1 MRRKDIGGAAALTAA
16 ICLAAY
22 VAMGLLILACLAGC
36 TRTVYVPMP
45 SVSVERNDHTVNT
58 ADIEKE
64 RSRESTREQVTSD
77 TKVTV
82 NENGDTLR
90 TDTRFI
96 YLRDRETEREN
107 ERLRAIVDSLR
118 SAKVDSVP
126 VPYPVERELSRW
138 ERTKVDYGGYAM
150 VLLGA
155 VIAVAVAWLIKK
167 FRK

>member
-1 MRRKDIGGAAALTAA
+1 MSRMIALC
-16 ICLAAY
+16 ILLAFA
-22 VAMGLLILACLAGC
+22 AGC

-45 SVSVERNDHTVNT
+45 SVSVERNDHSVNAT
-58 ADIEKE
+58 DIEKD
-64 RSRESTREQVTSD
+64 RSRESTREQATLD

-107 ERLRAIVDSLR
+107 ERLRAIVNSLR
-118 SAKVDSVP
+118 SAKADSVP

-155 VIAVAVAWLIKK
+155 MLAVAVIWLIKK

>member
-1 MRRKDIGGAAALTAA
+1 MKLFRIFLMTF
-16 ICLAAY
+16 L
-22 VAMGLLILACLAGC
+22 LAGC

-45 SVSVERNDHTVNT
+45 SVSVERNDHSVNAT
-58 ADIEKE
+58 DIEKD

-118 SAKVDSVP
+118 SVKVDSVP

-138 ERTKVDYGGYAM
+138 ERTKVDFGGYAM
-150 VLLGA
+150 ALLGA
-155 VIAVAVAWLIKK
+155 MLAVAVAWLARR
-167 FRK
+167 RK

>member
-1 MRRKDIGGAAALTAA
+1 MRRKDIGGAAALTV
-16 ICLAAY
+16 IMCLAAY
-22 VAMGLLILACLAGC
+22 AAVGLLILSCLAGC
-36 TRTVYVPMP
+36 TRTVYVPVP
-45 SVSVERNDHTVNT
+45 SVSVERNDHSVNAT
-58 ADIEKE
+58 DIEKE
-64 RSRESTREQVTSD
+64 RSRESTREQVSSD

-96 YLRDRETEREN
+96 YLRDRDTEREN

-118 SAKVDSVP
+118 SVKVDSVP

-138 ERTKVDYGGYAM
+138 EQTKMDLGGVAIG
-150 VLLGA
+150 VLAA
-155 VIAVAVAWLIKK
+155 VVCIAVVWLIKK

>member
-1 MRRKDIGGAAALTAA
+1 MKLFRIFLMTF
-16 ICLAAY
+16 I
-22 VAMGLLILACLAGC
+22 LAGC

-45 SVSVERNDHTVNT
+45 SVSVERNDHTVNAT
-58 ADIEKE
+58 YIEKD

-118 SAKVDSVP
+118 SVKVDSVA
-126 VPYPVERELSRW
+126 VLYPVEREPSRW

-155 VIAVAVAWLIKK
+155 VIAVTVIWLIKK

>member
-1 MRRKDIGGAAALTAA
+1 
-16 ICLAAY
+16 
-22 VAMGLLILACLAGC
+22 MGLLILACLAGC

-126 VPYPVERELSRW
+126 VPYPVERSLTRW
-138 ERTKVDYGGYAM
+138 EQTKMDFGGFA
-150 VLLGA
+150 LGG
-155 VIAVAVAWLIKK
+155 IAVVLCIAVVWLIRK
-167 FRK
+167 FRR

>member
-1 MRRKDIGGAAALTAA
+1 MQRAFKIFFIATAAL
-16 ICLAAY
+16 I
-22 VAMGLLILACLAGC
+22 AGC

-126 VPYPVERELSRW
+126 VPYPVERKLSRW

-155 VIAVAVAWLIKK
+155 VIAVAVAWLARR
-167 FRK
+167 RK

>member
-1 MRRKDIGGAAALTAA
+1 MKLFRIFLMTF
-16 ICLAAY
+16 I
-22 VAMGLLILACLAGC
+22 LAGC

-45 SVSVERNDHTVNT
+45 SVSVERNDHSVNAT
-58 ADIEKE
+58 DIEKD

-118 SAKVDSVP
+118 SVKVDSVP

-138 ERTKVDYGGYAM
+138 ERTKVDFGGYAM
-150 VLLGA
+150 ALLGA
-155 VIAVAVAWLIKK
+155 VIAVAVTWLARR
-167 FRK
+167 RK

>member
-1 MRRKDIGGAAALTAA
+1 MQRAFKIFFIATAAL
-16 ICLAAY
+16 I
-22 VAMGLLILACLAGC
+22 AGC

-45 SVSVERNDHTVNT
+45 SVSAERNDHSVNVT
-58 ADIEKE
+58 DIEKD

-155 VIAVAVAWLIKK
+155 VIAIAVAWLARR
-167 FRK
+167 RK

>member
-1 MRRKDIGGAAALTAA
+1 MKLFRIFLMTF
-16 ICLAAY
+16 L
-22 VAMGLLILACLAGC
+22 LAGC

-45 SVSVERNDHTVNT
+45 SVSVGRNDHSVNAT
-58 ADIEKE
+58 DIEKD

-118 SAKVDSVP
+118 SVKVDSVP

-138 ERTKVDYGGYAM
+138 ERTKVDFGGYAM
-150 VLLGA
+150 ALLGA
-155 VIAVAVAWLIKK
+155 VIAVAVTWLVKN

>member
-1 MRRKDIGGAAALTAA
+1 MKLFRIFLMTF
-16 ICLAAY
+16 L
-22 VAMGLLILACLAGC
+22 LAGC

-45 SVSVERNDHTVNT
+45 SVSVERNDHSVNAT
-58 ADIEKE
+58 DIEKD

-118 SAKVDSVP
+118 SVKVDSVP

-138 ERTKVDYGGYAM
+138 ERTKVDFGGYAM
-150 VLLGA
+150 ALLGA
-155 VIAVAVAWLIKK
+155 VIAVAVAWLARR
-167 FRK
+167 RK

>member
-1 MRRKDIGGAAALTAA
+1 MKLFRIFLMTF
-16 ICLAAY
+16 L
-22 VAMGLLILACLAGC
+22 LAGC

-45 SVSVERNDHTVNT
+45 SVSVERNDHSVNAT
-58 ADIEKE
+58 DIEKD

-118 SAKVDSVP
+118 SVKVDSVP

-138 ERTKVDYGGYAM
+138 ERTKVDFGGYAM
-150 VLLGA
+150 ALLGA
-155 VIAVAVAWLIKK
+155 VIAVAVTWLARR
-167 FRK
+167 RK